1 MIVDKPLIARSQPTS
16 KQLFRVSVNADWI
29 SQTAQVQFYSVTDER
44 KKLADHA
51 KCIIKFVENNTWL
64 KKWKRNE
71 YLIQARID
79 RLHSSV
85 EGGQSHKIKRGMAY
99 KLFSALVEYDQKYRG
114 MEEVTLDSAAYEATA
129 RVKFQASEQDGN
141 YYFSPYWIDS
151 LGHLAGFTMNAND
164 AVDSKT
170 QVFVNHGWES
180 MRCATRFSAEK
191 TYKTYVKMQNV
202 GGTMFSGDVYIFE
215 EGTIVAVFSGIKVR
229 HKTLSGSEIER
240 LTYSSFK
247 EFHAKFWIHC
257 YPQGRV
263 HRTQG
268 QARQEVTWFQMQLVV
283 WVSRKQFPFEKL
295 YRLLLMAPNPNQ
307 MIPELSLRLSPSLLT
322 RLD

>member
-1 MIVDKPLIARSQPTS
+1 MSVDKPLIARSQPTS
-16 KQLFRVSVNADWI
+16 SQLFRVSVNADWI

-44 KKLADHA
+44 KKLTDHA
-51 KCIIKFVENNTWL
+51 KCIIKFVENNTWQ

-79 RLHSSV
+79 RLNSGV

-180 MRCATRFSAEK
+180 MRCATRFSASK
-191 TYKTYVKMQNV
+191 TYKTYVRMQNV
-202 GGTMFSGDVYIFE
+202 GGTMFSGDVYIIE

-229 HKTLSGSEIER
+229 HKSYLAG
-240 LTYSSFK
+240 
-247 EFHAKFWIHC
+247 
-257 YPQGRV
+257 
-263 HRTQG
+263 
-268 QARQEVTWFQMQLVV
+268 
-283 WVSRKQFPFEKL
+283 
-295 YRLLLMAPNPNQ
+295 
-307 MIPELSLRLSPSLLT
+307 
-322 RLD
+322 